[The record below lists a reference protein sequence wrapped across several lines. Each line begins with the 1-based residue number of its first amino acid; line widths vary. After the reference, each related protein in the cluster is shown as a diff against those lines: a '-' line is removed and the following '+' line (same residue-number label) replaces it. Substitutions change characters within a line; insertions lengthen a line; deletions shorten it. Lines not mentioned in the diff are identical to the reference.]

1 MSLDETRVRSLS
13 NCPSRH
19 GQSKPI
25 QARDLLAP
33 IYDWYTKD
41 PDSID
46 LQEAKDL
53 PDELS
58 DS

>member
-13 NCPSRH
+13 NCPSRY

-41 PDSID
+41 PYSID

-53 PDELS
+53 PDELA

>member
-33 IYDWYTKD
+33 IYDWYTTD

-53 PDELS
+53 EDERE

>member
-1 MSLDETRVRSLS
+1 MSLDEMRVRSLS
-13 NCPSRH
+13 NCPTRH
-19 GQSKPI
+19 GQSKSI

-53 PDELS
+53 PDELA

>member
-1 MSLDETRVRSLS
+1 MRLDETRVRSLS
-13 NCPSRH
+13 NGPSRH

-33 IYDWYTKD
+33 IYDWYTND
-41 PDSID
+41 PDIID
-46 LQEAKDL
+46 LQEANDL
-53 PDELS
+53 PDELA

>member
-1 MSLDETRVRSLS
+1 MATRKYLAFCS
-13 NCPSRH
+13 SRH

-46 LQEAKDL
+46 FQEAKDL
-53 PDELS
+53 PDELA